1 MKPIFGSIYECET
14 IIILYQPHM
23 SHGGLVFRSIHD
35 TRRPVS
41 ENPLYKGGPKLC
53 DKVVIITGG
62 DSGIG
67 RAVAYAFAKEG
78 ADIIIA
84 YYNEHGDAQET
95 SARIN
100 QLGRRCLLLAGDI
113 GDESFCRHVVESA
126 IRNFGRIDCVINN
139 AAVQYYQES
148 IEGIT
153 RKQLEWTFRTTFFQC
168 SISPKRPSLT

>member
-1 MKPIFGSIYECET
+1 M
-14 IIILYQPHM
+14 
-23 SHGGLVFRSIHD
+23 
-35 TRRPVS
+35 
-41 ENPLYKGGPKLC
+41 
-53 DKVVIITGG
+53 IITGG

-78 ADIIIA
+78 ADIVIA

-95 SARIN
+95 STRIN

-113 GDESFCRHVVESA
+113 GDESFCKFVVESA

-153 RKQLEWTFRTTFFQC
+153 REQLEKRLLNEHFCNVLSHQSGPPLLETGKHDYQYLFRNRKYR
-168 SISPKRPSLT
+168 I